1 MPKYN
6 EPYFPI
12 VKMKGFNPSPVAGRI
27 PPFAD
32 SEANTL
38 VRGTRLFTEW
48 WGEQIDR
55 CVNGYRT
62 GGLDITGRHYFYLNF
77 VPIDGLFGKQYP
89 WFVDL
94 DYGFFKDVEIV
105 KKNHMMGLITLKAR
119 RKGLSEKVQGGILQ
133 YGLRFIEGYRGA
145 VTAGLETYVKGL
157 RAKFM
162 KTSAGIHKEM
172 RLNVLI
178 DNDEEYK
185 IGYERK
191 DNVGGWI
198 EDGYKGHISFRTMY
212 DNPKKL
218 EGEYFHDVIC
228 EESGEFMR
236 LYDTIDSIM
245 PALEFGSEMLGCFF
259 IHGCVCAGTKVWDN
273 KGNLIN
279 IEDLKQSD
287 GILGFNGS
295 SISKENITYMQS
307 PAKKECYR
315 ISTNTGRVL
324 ECSEDHPILW
334 SRKNYLRGPHDNLK
348 KAVRFVIAKNIKIG
362 DQIAV
367 IEEVPIYGDKKMWE
381 PRFTGWLIGDGS
393 YGFDKTPVLSNC
405 DNEIN
410 NYVLKRFDCLIERSH
425 FTKDLKVYQDT
436 RIKNICGELRNLG
449 IYGQTKTHKRLPI
462 LIHSYRKNDICE
474 LLGGLF
480 DTDGSVNAKKGG
492 YKIVLVASG
501 FELLSEVQF
510 LLQKLGIHCNIHK
523 AKASP
528 NSGKGGINGCYRL
541 CICDKR
547 SIIKFSNEISFKIK
561 YKQDNLDRI
570 TYWLN
575 HKSPVI
581 RKGKETIIRKG
592 VKGLRFERVV
602 SAEPI
607 GLKQIYNLSAGITNT
622 YIANGIVTH
631 NTGGNILTL
640 SKDFSELYNNA
651 EQYNLLRRFIPGS
664 RLYFPFFVNKIRTT
678 AKDKD
683 TGEEINGIPNLSSA
697 GYKPFQMHGMED
709 LVAAESHI
717 LHKRKIFASLP
728 DKTKL
733 KKLNKNYCLTE
744 EEAFTSGGRND
755 FNDEILYN
763 TLYNLEV
770 EGLKYKPYILEWAI
784 EEIEGV
790 LKQKQPPEV
799 SCRPAKE
806 SDPSWKIVWIYQM
819 PRKDYAD
826 LDVMG
831 IDSYNQDQ
839 TRTSYSLGATVV
851 VRRGNWLNLIEEG
864 IHNAEY
870 PICLY
875 YQRPPRKEIFYDI
888 SLMIAVMYG
897 CKRNVMINAEQDFC
911 IDYFKKNGG
920 MAYLS
925 RRPKKFDAPNSRQVH
940 DYGAKMTGSSKPVI
954 LAVLQTFIEDFGM
967 YIVFPPMLRDLIA
980 YDEEFIGTDWDSAD
994 ALAYAKMRIEDMK
1007 ASPRNVAKTDQLDEA
1022 PIWVPDRDG
1031 NMILKN
1037 AERLERKQPKIQ
1049 KEEGGGGWKGFR

>member
-1 MPKYN
+1 MPKYTKIYT
-6 EPYFPI
+6 PL
-12 VKMKGFNPSPVAGRI
+12 VKQKGFSPSPVAGRI

-32 SEANTL
+32 SEANSS

-48 WGEQIDR
+48 WDEQIDR
-55 CVNGYRT
+55 CVHGYRT
-62 GGLDITGRHYFYLNF
+62 GGYDITGRHYFYLNF

-94 DYGFFKDVEIV
+94 DYEVFKNIDIV
-105 KKNHMMGLITLKAR
+105 KTDHMMGLIVLKAR
-119 RKGLSEKVQGGILQ
+119 RKGLSEKVQGGILH

-145 VTAGLETYVKGL
+145 ITAGLETYVKGL

-162 KTSAGIHKEM
+162 KTAAGIHKEM

-191 DNVGGWI
+191 DSVGGWI
-198 EDGYKGHISFRTMY
+198 TDGYMGHISFRTMY

-228 EESGEFMR
+228 EESGEFLK

-245 PALEFGSEMLGCFF
+245 PALEFGSEMLGNFY
-259 IHGCVCAGTKVWDN
+259 I
-273 KGNLIN
+273 
-279 IEDLKQSD
+279 
-287 GILGFNGS
+287 
-295 SISKENITYMQS
+295 
-307 PAKKECYR
+307 
-315 ISTNTGRVL
+315 
-324 ECSEDHPILW
+324 
-334 SRKNYLRGPHDNLK
+334 
-348 KAVRFVIAKNIKIG
+348 IG
-362 DQIAV
+362 
-367 IEEVPIYGDKKMWE
+367 
-381 PRFTGWLIGDGS
+381 
-393 YGFDKTPVLSNC
+393 
-405 DNEIN
+405 
-410 NYVLKRFDCLIERSH
+410 
-425 FTKDLKVYQDT
+425 
-436 RIKNICGELRNLG
+436 
-449 IYGQTKTHKRLPI
+449 
-462 LIHSYRKNDICE
+462 
-474 LLGGLF
+474 
-480 DTDGSVNAKKGG
+480 
-492 YKIVLVASG
+492 
-501 FELLSEVQF
+501 
-510 LLQKLGIHCNIHK
+510 
-523 AKASP
+523 
-528 NSGKGGINGCYRL
+528 
-541 CICDKR
+541 
-547 SIIKFSNEISFKIK
+547 
-561 YKQDNLDRI
+561 
-570 TYWLN
+570 
-575 HKSPVI
+575 
-581 RKGKETIIRKG
+581 
-592 VKGLRFERVV
+592 
-602 SAEPI
+602 
-607 GLKQIYNLSAGITNT
+607 
-622 YIANGIVTH
+622 
-631 NTGGNILTL
+631 TGGNILTS

-651 EQYNLLRRFIPGS
+651 EQYNLLRMFVSGS
-664 RLYFPFFVNKIRTT
+664 RLYFPFFVNKLRTT
-678 AKDKD
+678 ARDKD
-683 TGEEINGIPNLSSA
+683 TGVEIDGIPNLSNA
-697 GYKPFQMHGMED
+697 GFKPYQMPGMED
-709 LVAAESHI
+709 VIAAESHI
-717 LHKRKIFASLP
+717 LYKRKIFASLP

-784 EEIEGV
+784 EEVEGV

-888 SLMIAVMYG
+888 SLMIAIMYG

-940 DYGAKMTGSSKPVI
+940 EYGAKMTGSSKPVI

-1007 ASPRNVAKTDQLDEA
+1007 GSPRNVAKTDQLDEA

-1049 KEEGGGGWKGFR
+1049 KEEGDGGWKGFR